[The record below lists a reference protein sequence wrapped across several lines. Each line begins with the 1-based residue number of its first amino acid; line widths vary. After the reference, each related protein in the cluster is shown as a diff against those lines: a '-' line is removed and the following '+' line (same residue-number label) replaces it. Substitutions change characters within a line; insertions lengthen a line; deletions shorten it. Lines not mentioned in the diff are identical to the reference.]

1 MVFQK
6 TYFQFFWGSKENKI
20 KERNELKMEEL
31 KKQKIWLCWNYI
43 KDEYGKITKKPI
55 SYKNTAT
62 GTNEEY
68 HKTWCTYENAKT
80 AKEKYGFDG
89 IGFVIPKG
97 YWGADIDKRDFEDEI
112 TKDILILFYNTYTE
126 KSPSGKGLHIIGKVD
141 LTKIPKNVDGTKL
154 NEKYYQKNPH
164 NKIECYIGGLTNRF
178 FTFTENVIVNKSIND
193 CTEQLLTFLDK
204 YMKKET
210 KETTVIADSDIL
222 DMACADIIEIINK
235 SEQAEKFTKL
245 YFDGDISDY
254 SDDDSSADMALCD
267 ILTFYCGEDFELID
281 KLFCGSKLYREK
293 WNRLD
298 YKQDTI
304 KKAIALCKGKFY
316 KNGVNFRMLEKL
328 KKLTPEKRYAHND
341 IGMSELFADMFKK
354 QLRYN
359 TTAKQ
364 WYFYNSKVW
373 QEDTGAMIAKQKIKE
388 LSKTLLAYITYI
400 KDEDTKEKYSKY
412 IKTLGNY
419 NTRKKILEDSQSKM
433 FISQTDFDKN
443 KDLFN
448 CQNGTL
454 NLRTFKFINHNPDD
468 LLSKISNVVYNP
480 KAMCPQFKKFINE
493 VMLHNKNKIDFLQKI
508 FGYTLTAETLLEK
521 CFILYGKT
529 TRNGK
534 GTLMDT
540 ILYMLGDYGMT
551 AVPETLALKKLK
563 DSSRASSDIAR
574 LNGCRFVNISEPSQ
588 QMVLDSALLKTLTGR
603 DKITARFLNQNEF
616 EFYPMFKLFINTNH
630 LPIIDDD
637 TVFKSG
643 RINIITFDKHF
654 NEDEQDK
661 TLKDKLKAE
670 DEISGIFNW
679 CLEGLKNFRE
689 EGLTTPKEVETAT
702 DEYEKENNKI
712 AKFFKQEL
720 VKNSK
725 KNVAFKNVYD
735 RYCEWCDKNNL
746 PSLSKSEFM
755 QYLKD
760 KKLWQKQGTV
770 NGKTIQNIVKGY
782 DFKDKE

>member
-1 MVFQK
+1 
-6 TYFQFFWGSKENKI
+6 
-20 KERNELKMEEL
+20 MEEL

-43 KDEYGKITKKPI
+43 EDEDGKKTKKPI

-68 HKTWCTYENAKT
+68 SKTWCTYEEAKK
-80 AKEKYGFDG
+80 AKEIYGFDG

-97 YWGADIDKRDFEDEI
+97 YWGIDIDKRDFEDEI
-112 TKDILILFYNTYTE
+112 TKDILILFYNTYAE

-141 LTKIPKNVDGTKL
+141 LTKIPKNSDGTKL
-154 NEKYYQKNPH
+154 DKKYYQKNPH
-164 NKIECYIGGLTNRF
+164 NKIECYFGGLTNRF
-178 FTFTENVIVNKSIND
+178 FTFTENVIVDKSIND
-193 CTEQLLTFLDK
+193 CTEKLLTFFDK
-204 YMKKET
+204 YMKRET
-210 KETTVIADSDIL
+210 KEKTATITDSDII
-222 DMACADIIEIINK
+222 DMACANIIEIIK
-235 SEQAEKFTKL
+235 TSEQAEKFNKL

-254 SDDDSSADMALCD
+254 SEDDSSADMALCC
-267 ILTFYCGEDFELID
+267 ILAFYCGEDFELID
-281 KLFCGSKLYREK
+281 KLFCDSNLYREK

-298 YKQDTI
+298 YKHNTI

-328 KKLTPEKRYAHND
+328 KKLTPEKRYSHND
-341 IGMSELFADMFKK
+341 IGMSELFADMFKS

-364 WYFYNSKVW
+364 WYYFNGKVW
-373 QEDTGAMIAKQKIKE
+373 KEDAGAMMARQKIQE
-388 LSKTLLAYITYI
+388 LSKTLLVYILYI
-400 KDEDTKEKYSKY
+400 KDEDIKETYLKY

-433 FISQTDFDKN
+433 FICQTDFDKN

-454 NLRTFKFINHNPDD
+454 NLKTFEFKEHNPDD

-480 KAMCPQFKKFINE
+480 KANCLQFKKFMNQI
-493 VMLHNKNKIDFLQKI
+493 MLHNKNKIDFLQKI
-508 FGYTLTAETLLEK
+508 LGYSITAETLLEK

-551 AVPETLALKKLK
+551 AVPETLAVKKWK
-563 DSSRASSDIAR
+563 DSTKASGDIAR
-574 LNGCRFVNISEPSQ
+574 LNGCRFVNISEPSHD
-588 QMVLDSALLKTLTGR
+588 MVIDSALLKTLTGR

-616 EFYPMFKLFINTNH
+616 EFYPMFKLFINSNY
-630 LPIIDDD
+630 LPIINDD
-637 TVFKSG
+637 TVFKSN
-643 RINIITFDKHF
+643 RINVITFDKHF
-654 NEDEQDK
+654 TEEEQDK
-661 TLKDKLKAE
+661 TLKDKLK
-670 DEISGIFNW
+670 DENELSGIFNW
-679 CLEGLKNFRE
+679 CLEGLNNFDE
-689 EGLTTPKEVETAT
+689 EGLTTPKEIEDATA
-702 DEYEKENNKI
+702 EYEKKNDKI
-712 AKFFKQEL
+712 DKFFKQEL

-725 KNVAFKNVYD
+725 KNVSCNNTYNK
-735 RYCEWCDKNNL
+735 YCEWCDKNKL
-746 PSLSKSEFM
+746 PSLSKGEFI

-760 KKLWQKQGTV
+760 KNLWQKQGTV
-770 NGKTIQNIVKGY
+770 NGKTVQNVVKGY
-782 DFKDKE
+782 EFKDKE

>member
-1 MVFQK
+1 M
-6 TYFQFFWGSKENKI
+6 KI
-20 KERNELKMEEL
+20 IKRTTIAELKR
-31 KKQKIWLCWNYI
+31 QKIWLCWNY
-43 KDEYGKITKKPI
+43 DEEKGKIPK

-62 GTNEEY
+62 GTDEKYLE
-68 HKTWCTYENAKT
+68 TWCTYDEAMSAK
-80 AKEKYGFDG
+80 KKYGFDG
-89 IGFVIPKG
+89 IGFVISNG
-97 YWGADIDKRDFEDEI
+97 YWGIDIDKRSLEDAT
-112 TKDILILFYNTYTE
+112 TKDILSIFSNIYAE
-126 KSPSGKGLHIIGKVD
+126 KSPSSKGLHIIGKVD
-141 LTKIPKNVDGTKL
+141 LSKLPKNL
-154 NEKYYQKNPH
+154 LERYYQKNKKI
-164 NKIECYIGGLTNRF
+164 NIECYIGGLTNRF
-178 FTFTENVIVNKSIND
+178 FTFTGDTLVDKPIND
-193 CTEQLLTFLDK
+193 CTEELLIFLDK
-204 YMKKET
+204 YMVRET
-210 KETTVIADSDIL
+210 KATDFLSSDSDIFES
-222 DMACADIIEIINK
+222 ACTDIIEIIKK
-235 SEQAEKFTKL
+235 SEQAEKFNKL
-245 YFDGDISDY
+245 FFDGDISAY
-254 SDDDSSADMALCD
+254 SDDDSSADMALCA
-267 ILTFYCGEDFELID
+267 ILAFYCGEDIELID
-281 KLFCGSKLYREK
+281 TLFCKSKLYREK

-298 YKQDTI
+298 YKHNTI
-304 KKAIALCKGKFY
+304 KKAIGLCNSKFY
-316 KNGVNFRMLEKL
+316 KNGINFRMLQKL
-328 KKLTPEKRYAHND
+328 KMLSPEKRYAHND

-364 WYFYNSKVW
+364 WYCFNSKVW
-373 QEDTGAMIAKQKIKE
+373 QEDTGAMKARQKIKE
-388 LSKTLLAYITYI
+388 LSKTLLAYIPYI

-433 FISQTDFDKN
+433 FISQIDFDKN

-454 NLRTFKFINHNPDD
+454 NLKTFEFKEHNSDE

-493 VMLHNKNKIDFLQKI
+493 VMLDNKNKIDFLQKI
-508 FGYTLTAETLLEK
+508 LGYAITADTSLEK

-551 AVPETLALKKLK
+551 AVPETLALKKWK
-563 DSSRASSDIAR
+563 DSSKASSDIAR

-616 EFYPMFKLFINTNH
+616 EFYPMFKLFINSNH
-630 LPIIDDD
+630 LPIINDD
-637 TVFKSG
+637 TVFKSK
-643 RINIITFDKHF
+643 RINIITFEKHF
-654 NEDEQDK
+654 KEEEQDL
-661 TLKDKLKAE
+661 TLKDKLKDE

-679 CLEGLKNFRE
+679 CLKGLKNFRE

-702 DEYEKENNKI
+702 TEYERKNDKI

-725 KNVAFKNVYD
+725 KNITCSAVYD
-735 RYCEWCDKNNL
+735 KYCQWCDQNNFS
-746 PSLSKSEFM
+746 SLSKGEFM

-760 KKLWQKQGTV
+760 KKLWKKQGTV
-770 NGKTIQNIVKGY
+770 NGKTVQNIVKGY
-782 DFKDKE
+782 ELKNKL